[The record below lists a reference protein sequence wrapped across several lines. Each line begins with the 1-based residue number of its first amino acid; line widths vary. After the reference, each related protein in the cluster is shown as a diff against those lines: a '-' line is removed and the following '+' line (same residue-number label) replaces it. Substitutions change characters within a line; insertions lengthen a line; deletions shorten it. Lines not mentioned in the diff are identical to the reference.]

1 MWQTQVW
8 SSGQEDLLE
17 KGMAT
22 HSSILARRILWT
34 EDPGGLRTV
43 HGVAK
48 SCTWLSDE
56 HFHKG
61 DYLAWSYTAKS
72 IGNKAKAKKK
82 KKKAMYI
89 LSEKQAK
96 RLQGRRNPDQ
106 VCLSLTSQ
114 ARKEA
119 YFQQQEKV
127 HERPLWSS
135 GTFYQGQ
142 TPNKNWSLKKKKK
155 NNWSYTWVF
164 TGTAHQTFVGAQLQL
179 FPPFAEVA
187 HKEDQQ

>member
-22 HSSILARRILWT
+22 HSSILARRTLWT
-34 EDPGGLRTV
+34 EEPGGLHTV
-43 HGVAK
+43 HGIAK

-61 DYLAWSYTAKS
+61 DYLTWSQEHWKQSKS
-72 IGNKAKAKKK
+72 KK

-96 RLQGRRNPDQ
+96 RLQGRRNPNQ

-114 ARKEA
+114 AREEA

-155 NNWSYTWVF
+155 
-164 TGTAHQTFVGAQLQL
+164 QLIL
-179 FPPFAEVA
+179 HMSIHRYRSPNLCRSSLTTIFSFCRGCS
-187 HKEDQQ
+187 